1 MGMLRVPLV
10 IFFLATAWAQE
21 LSRQELG
28 PALAADDECAADDGG
43 PCGVEL
49 LQARASK
56 GAQAEQTASTVEMTR
71 EGGEQLLQHDASANA
86 TVNSSQTPACKATNS
101 ECWIDSECCSGRCGL
116 GAVAARRCASVR

>member
-1 MGMLRVPLV
+1 MLRVTLA
-10 IFFLATAWAQE
+10 IFFLGAAWAQE
-21 LSRQELG
+21 LSPQELG
-28 PALAADDECAADDGG
+28 PALAADDACSADGGG
-43 PCGVEL
+43 PCAVEL
-49 LQARASK
+49 LQARASR
-56 GAQAEQTASTVEMTR
+56 GAKAERAASSMEMTR